1 MSLKRKAL
9 AGLLLFDAL
18 IAIWI
23 SITESDLRVLQVW
36 LWLNLIV
43 VGLSLAVFIS
53 LKLRR
58 RTAAKHASYKD
69 TDSHSFDSSSEHYY
83 KPQVTL
89 AGEIVKSGGERM
101 IADYFHKHGIEYE
114 YEKPA
119 KDSSN
124 RRISK
129 PDFYLPQYDVYIEY
143 WGMVNTEG
151 HRKRQQYIKGMHWKM
166 ARYHENGLKLIS
178 VYPED
183 LGNLGSMF
191 QKALKK

>member
-1 MSLKRKAL
+1 MSLKSQAL

-23 SITESDLRVLQVW
+23 LITDNGPQMLQVW

-43 VGLSLAVFIS
+43 VGLALAIFIG

-58 RTAAKHASYKD
+58 RTAGERASYKD
-69 TDSHSFDSSSEHYY
+69 TDRHSFKGHSEHYY

-89 AGEIVKSGGERM
+89 DGGIVKSGGERL
-101 IADYFHKHGIEYE
+101 IADYFHKHGIKYE

-124 RRISK
+124 RKISR
-129 PDFYLPQYDVYIEY
+129 PDFYLPEYDVYVEY
-143 WGMVNTEG
+143 WGMVNTKEYQ
-151 HRKRQQYIKGMHWKM
+151 KREQYIKSMNWKL
-166 ARYHENGLKLIS
+166 ARYQENELKLIS

-183 LGNLGSMF
+183 LGDLDSIF
-191 QKALKK
+191 QETLNE